1 MRFINFFGVTI
12 FVMSFS
18 TFSQN
23 VSEYSKEY
31 TDCIFKTVNNPHVN
45 GVHWRRNKCTEQVNR
60 FIHW

>member
-1 MRFINFFGVTI
+1 MRFINFVGVTI

-31 TDCIFKTVNNPHVN
+31 TDLILPA
-45 GVHWRRNKCTEQVNR
+45 
-60 FIHW
+60 